1 MIKAYRSVVVWRLVG
16 PSSGAKTCPHVFSR
30 HSSLSKHSHRVSDWL
45 TNSSHHAKLIVMDH
59 WSFYTLSGLSS
70 SCVWHTAT
78 RPQRRYGKFF
88 TVKPTVLPLLHCVL
102 QHLPKLNNYSFDIN
116 VDKNQETVQFTLE
129 NTKHQHYYIAPIP
142 SSPSQSIGHDHLLS
156 ITIPFSFP

>member
-1 MIKAYRSVVVWRLVG
+1 MIKAHRSVVVWRLVG

-30 HSSLSKHSHRVSDWL
+30 HSSLSKHSHRVGDWL
-45 TNSSHHAKLIVMDH
+45 TNSSHHAKLIIYHFTPSVDCLAHVFDTLRQDLREDMV
-59 WSFYTLSGLSS
+59 SFLLLNPLCYHYYTV
-70 SCVWHTAT
+70 C
-78 RPQRRYGKFF
+78 YNIF
-88 TVKPTVLPLLHCVL
+88 
-102 QHLPKLNNYSFDIN
+102 LNWIIIPFDIN